1 MDDEK
6 ITALFWERSQEAL
19 ELVDRKY
26 GKILRAAALN
36 ILKDPRDAEEVVSD
50 TYMKLW
56 DSIPPQRP
64 LRLLAYA
71 AKINRNGALMALR
84 QKHRQKRDDRGDV
97 LYSELDECLA
107 SSGSITEHMEA
118 EELAELINGYLRSL
132 GGDSRR
138 LFLRRYFLMEDMDS
152 LARGFGETKK
162 VLSSRLYRIRR
173 GLRDYLKK
181 EGIAV

>member
-6 ITALFWERSQEAL
+6 ITALFWERSQTAL

-26 GKILRAAALN
+26 GGILRSAALN

-64 LRLLAYA
+64 RQLLAYA

-84 QKHRQKRDDRGDV
+84 QKHRQKRDGRGDV

-107 SSGSITEHMEA
+107 SAGASPSTWRR
-118 EELAELINGYLRSL
+118 RSWR
-132 GGDSRR
+132 S
-138 LFLRRYFLMEDMDS
+138 
-152 LARGFGETKK
+152 
-162 VLSSRLYRIRR
+162 
-173 GLRDYLKK
+173 
-181 EGIAV
+181 

>member
-6 ITALFWERSQEAL
+6 ITALFWERSQTAL
-19 ELVDRKY
+19 ELLEKKY
-26 GKILRAAALN
+26 GGILRSAALN
-36 ILKDPRDAEEVVSD
+36 VLKDPRDAEEVVSD

-56 DSIPPQRP
+56 DSMPPQRP
-64 LRLLAYA
+64 RQLLAYA

-84 QKHRQKRDDRGDV
+84 QKHRQKRDDRGAV

-107 SSGSITEHMEA
+107 SSGSITEHMEVQ
-118 EELAELINGYLRSL
+118 ELAELINGYLRTLS
-132 GGDSRR
+132 GESRR

-152 LARGFGETKK
+152 LSRDFGETKK

>member
-1 MDDEK
+1 MDDQK

-19 ELVDRKY
+19 VLVDRKY
-26 GKILRAAALN
+26 GGILRAAVLN
-36 ILKDPRDAEEVVSD
+36 ILKDPRDAEEVVAD

-64 LRLLAYA
+64 RQLLAYA
-71 AKINRNGALMALR
+71 AKINRNGALMVLR

-118 EELAELINGYLRSL
+118 RELAEFINGYLRTLSEEN
-132 GGDSRR
+132 RR
-138 LFLRRYFLMEDMDS
+138 LFLRRYFLMEDLDS
-152 LARGFGETKK
+152 LAKDFGETKK

>member
-19 ELVDRKY
+19 VMVEKKY
-26 GKILRAAALN
+26 GRILRSAALN
-36 ILKDPRDAEEVVSD
+36 ILKDPRDAEEVVAD

-64 LRLLAYA
+64 RQLLAYA

-84 QKHRQKRDDRGDV
+84 QKQRQKRDDRGDV

-118 EELAELINGYLRSL
+118 RELAEFINGYLRTLS
-132 GGDSRR
+132 GDSRR

-152 LARGFGETKK
+152 LAKDFGETKK

-173 GLRDYLKK
+173 GLRDYLQK

>member
-1 MDDEK
+1 MDERK
-6 ITALFWERSQEAL
+6 NNGPVLGALSDGLGAAGQ
-19 ELVDRKY
+19 KY
-26 GKILRAAALN
+26 GGILRSAALN
-36 ILKDPRDAEEVVSD
+36 ILKDLRDAEEVVSD

-64 LRLLAYA
+64 RQLLAYA

-84 QKHRQKRDDRGDV
+84 QKHRQKRDDRGAV

-107 SSGSITEHMEA
+107 SSGSITEHMEVK
-118 EELAELINGYLRSL
+118 ELAELINGYLRTLS
-132 GGDSRR
+132 GESRR

-152 LARGFGETKK
+152 LARDFGETKK

>member
-19 ELVDRKY
+19 VLVNRKY
-26 GKILRAAALN
+26 GDILRSAALN

-64 LRLLAYA
+64 RQLLAYA

-84 QKHRQKRDDRGDV
+84 QKHRQKRDDRGAV

-107 SSGSITEHMEA
+107 SSGNVTEHMEA
-118 EELAELINGYLRSL
+118 KELAELINGYLRTL
-132 GGDSRR
+132 GEDSRR
-138 LFLRRYFLMEDMDS
+138 LFLRRYFLMEDLDK
-152 LARGFGETKK
+152 LAKDMGQTKK
-162 VLSSRLYRIRR
+162 VLSSRLYRIRQ
-173 GLRDYLKK
+173 GLRDYLKE

>member
-19 ELVDRKY
+19 VLVNRKY
-26 GKILRAAALN
+26 GGILRSAALN

-64 LRLLAYA
+64 RQLLAYA

-84 QKHRQKRDDRGDV
+84 QKHRQKRDDRGAV

-107 SSGSITEHMEA
+107 SSGNVTEHMEA
-118 EELAELINGYLRSL
+118 KELAELINGYLRTL
-132 GGDSRR
+132 GEDSRR
-138 LFLRRYFLMEDMDS
+138 LFLRRYFLMEDLDK
-152 LARGFGETKK
+152 LAKDMGQTKK
-162 VLSSRLYRIRR
+162 VLSSRLYRIRQ

>member
-6 ITALFWERSQEAL
+6 ITALFWERSQTAL

-26 GKILRAAALN
+26 GGILRSAALN

-64 LRLLAYA
+64 RQLLAYA

-84 QKHRQKRDDRGDV
+84 QKHRQKRDGRGDV

-107 SSGSITEHMEA
+107 SAGR
-118 EELAELINGYLRSL
+118 AELINGYLRTL
-132 GGDSRR
+132 GGDGRR

-152 LARGFGETKK
+152 LARDFGETKK